1 MSLLNYYLH
10 PESDSIILSASH
22 PGDTCEEIGPAAL
35 PLSVEDF
42 RLTWCIATLTPPPKH
57 LMESAAYA
65 IHNMDTFIQ
74 MRSR

>member
-1 MSLLNYYLH
+1 MSLLSYYLH

-22 PGDTCEEIGPAAL
+22 PGDTCEEIGSAAL
-35 PLSVEDF
+35 TPSVEDF
-42 RLTWCIATLTPPPKH
+42 RLTYCIATRTPPSKR

-65 IHNMDTFIQ
+65 IHTMDTFSQ

>member
-1 MSLLNYYLH
+1 MSLLSYYLH

-35 PLSVEDF
+35 KPSVEDF
-42 RLTWCIATLTPPPKH
+42 RLTWCIATLAPPPKH

-65 IHNMDTFIQ
+65 IHNMDTLTS
-74 MRSR
+74 MRGQ

>member
-35 PLSVEDF
+35 PPSVEDF
-42 RLTWCIATLTPPPKH
+42 RLTWCIATLTPPPRH
-57 LMESAAYA
+57 IMESAARA
-65 IHNMDTFIQ
+65 VADMNSFID